1 MHLYTYHGSV
11 LNLWNKTKCI
21 TSLLNPYIQKVW
33 WSTEKND
40 LVWMFSTLLHDFS
53 LLVLTWASYNLLISK
68 EHPTTSICTLPLA
81 NGTATDFFNLYTAVK
96 IVQSISVVQAPGRK
110 TIVSLDHQL
119 YAKCIHLQPKQDIG
133 VHYAFRPGKLHLVFA
148 MLKAAEKS
156 IDSSGLD
163 SAFVEGD
170 ILGPATVEQVKAGK
184 HVKRSIEAH
193 LTLSLALFS
202 RYIEKFLQCNPAIEK
217 LTQNGIADGVSNLE
231 HHRNLENSLRM
242 SRVTTSLIG
251 FNRLHRFSG

>member
-1 MHLYTYHGSV
+1 
-11 LNLWNKTKCI
+11 
-21 TSLLNPYIQKVW
+21 
-33 WSTEKND
+33 
-40 LVWMFSTLLHDFS
+40 MFSTLLRDFS

-81 NGTATDFFNLYTAVK
+81 NGTPTDFSNLYTAVK

-148 MLKAAEKS
+148 MLKTAEKS

-193 LTLSLALFS
+193 LTLYLALFS